1 MIKAEQITLSYS
13 ETTVFS
19 NLSFFIEKGE
29 RVCFTG
35 TSGTGKSSLLKMIQG
50 YVPPVSG
57 SLEVDGLRMSPA
69 NNKSIRARMA
79 YVPQN
84 VNLPVDNARA
94 LLTLVHAEEKEAQMR
109 NYMEQLGLPAS
120 LFTQRFDEM
129 GGGQKQRIVIALC
142 LSLDRDIL
150 ILDEPTSSLD
160 NESIDKLGN
169 LVAGLTG
176 KTILSA
182 SHNPRWISFSTKT
195 ISL

>member
-129 GGGQKQRIVIALC
+129 SGGQKQRIVIALC